1 MSTISVI
8 ITTYNSETWLEKVL
22 WGYAVQS
29 YTDFELIIA
38 DDGSTSKTKELID
51 RFKSEFTHPIIHVW
65 QEDNGFQ
72 KTKILN
78 KAIAKSTSSYILF
91 SDGDCIPRQ
100 DFVATHMKHKK
111 KGYFLSGG
119 YFKLNDVVSN
129 SISLENIKNQ
139 SCFQIKWLLNNGLKF
154 NFKLS
159 KLTKNLIFAQFMNW
173 ITPTKKTFNGHNTS
187 CFKKDLIAVNGFN
200 EDMKYGGLDREI
212 GERLFNN
219 KIKSKQIRY
228 SAICLHLNHDR
239 SYATND
245 NWINNNNI
253 RKFNKQNNIIT
264 IKNGLSK
271 YLNHEN

>member
-29 YTDFELIIA
+29 FTDFELIIA
-38 DDGSTSKTKELID
+38 DDGSSSKTKELLET
-51 RFKSEFTHPIIHVW
+51 FTSEFKHPIVHVW

-78 KAIAKSTSSYILF
+78 KAIVKATSSYILF
-91 SDGDCIPRQ
+91 SDGDCIPRY
-100 DFVATHMKHKK
+100 DFISTHLKYKK

-129 SISLENIKNQ
+129 SIDISNIKNQ
-139 SCFQIKWLLNNGLKF
+139 SCFQIKWLLDNGLKF

-159 KLTKNLIFAQFMNW
+159 KLTQNSIFAQFMNW

-187 CFKKDLIAVNGFN
+187 CFKDDLIAVNGFN
-200 EDMKYGGLDREI
+200 EEMKYGGLDREI

-228 SAICLHLNHDR
+228 TAICLHLNHDR
-239 SYATND
+239 SYATKD
-245 NWINNNNI
+245 NWLNNNYI
-253 RKFNKQNNIIT
+253 RKFNKQNNVTT

-271 YLNHEN
+271 YLSHED

>member
-29 YTDFELIIA
+29 FTDFELIIA
-38 DDGSTSKTKELID
+38 DDGSTTKTKELID
-51 RFKSEFTHPIIHVW
+51 RFRNEFKHPIIHVW
-65 QEDNGFQ
+65 QEDLGFQ

-78 KAIAKSTSSYILF
+78 KAIVKSTSSYILF

-100 DFVATHMKHKK
+100 DFVATHLKNMK

-129 SISLENIKNQ
+129 SIDINDIKNQ
-139 SCFQIKWLLNNGLKF
+139 NCFQIKWLLNNGLKF

-159 KLTKNLIFAQFMNW
+159 KLTKNKLFAQFMNW

-187 CFKKDLIAVNGFN
+187 CFKEDLIAVNGFN
-200 EDMKYGGLDREI
+200 EEMKYGGLDREI

-245 NWINNNNI
+245 NWIHNNNI
-253 RKFNKQNNIIT
+253 RKFNKQNNITT
-264 IKNGLSK
+264 IENGLSK